1 MARIIRTRQSRE
13 DVIEIWEY
21 VASDSAVAAD
31 KLLKKFDETMRRLSE
46 HPLIGAAQ
54 DKFRPGL
61 RSFPVGKYVIFYEVD
76 ADGITIIRVLHG
88 ARDWPRIIADE

>member
-21 VASDSAVAAD
+21 IARDSALAAD
-31 KLLKKFDETMRRLSE
+31 KLLRKFDETVRRLSE
-46 HPLIGAAQ
+46 QPLIGAAQ
-54 DKFRPGL
+54 DKYRSGL

-76 ADGITIIRVLHG
+76 SDGITIIRVLHG
-88 ARDWPRIIADE
+88 ARDWPRIIDDE